1 MTPLL
6 IALAMAHLISEPTSE
21 LLKEMEMIWA
31 PSSTA

>member
-6 IALAMAHLISEPTSE
+6 IALAIAHLISEPCSE